1 MNASNQ
7 GYFHRLSLQSPTEF
21 WINNA
26 TFADA
31 KAALAAGA
39 VCATT
44 NPTYISRL
52 LKEEPDY
59 VAGLIDEASLETNDD
74 DLIADLVYQKSVA
87 RLQQLF
93 FPLFQRTNG
102 HHGYVAIQGD
112 PRFNS
117 DPDAI
122 LESALR
128 YRKLG
133 ENIIIKVPSWPAGA
147 LALEK
152 LVELGFPTIAT
163 LGFSVDQ
170 AVYMAEAYRRA
181 LKRSKKRPVC
191 YITFIAGV
199 LDTYLAEISAQR
211 GNIVS
216 QEALRHAGC
225 EASRAA
231 YRIYK
236 SRGYEAILLGGGA
249 RGPHHFTELAG
260 GELAI
265 TIGWSLAQQI
275 IGADGPIVA
284 RIDAQVPASIL
295 SELESHLPEFRS
307 ACHEHSLQPE
317 AFHNFGPVASF
328 QASFLAGTDAVL
340 KAISSRRNS
349 TVSREIGR

>member
-1 MNASNQ
+1 MKTSNP
-7 GYFHRLSLQSPTEF
+7 GYFHRLTQQSPTEF
-21 WINNA
+21 WINNP
-26 TFADA
+26 TFEEA

-44 NPTYISRL
+44 NPTYVSRL

-59 VAGLIDEASLETNDD
+59 IADLIDAASREAAND
-74 DLIADLVYQKSVA
+74 DLIADLVYQKAVA

-93 FPLFQRTNG
+93 LPLFERTNG

-112 PRFNS
+112 PRSNS

-122 LESALR
+122 LESANR

-147 LALEK
+147 VALEK

-181 LKRSKKRPVC
+181 LKRSKKRPLC
-191 YITFIAGV
+191 YVTFIAGV
-199 LDTYLAEISAQR
+199 LDGYLAEISAQR
-211 GNIVS
+211 ANIVS
-216 QEALRHAGC
+216 QEALRHAGS

-236 SRGYEAILLGGGA
+236 SRGYEVFLLGGGA
-249 RGPHHFTELAG
+249 RAPHHFTELVG

-265 TIGWSLAQQI
+265 TIGWSLAYQI
-275 IGADGPIVA
+275 IEADGPIVP
-284 RIDAQVPASIL
+284 RIDAGTPTSII
-295 SELESHLPEFRS
+295 SKLESHLPEFRNS
-307 ACHEHSLQPE
+307 YREHSMQPE
-317 AFHNFGPVASF
+317 DFHDFGPVASF
-328 QASFLAGTDAVL
+328 QASFLAGIEAVL
-340 KAISSRRNS
+340 KSISLRRNS
-349 TVSREIGR
+349 TVLRKMER